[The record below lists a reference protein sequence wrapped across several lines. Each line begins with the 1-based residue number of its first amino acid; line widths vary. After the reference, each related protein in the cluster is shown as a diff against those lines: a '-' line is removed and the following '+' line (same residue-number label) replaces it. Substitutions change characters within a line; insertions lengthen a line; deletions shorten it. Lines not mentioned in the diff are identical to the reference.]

1 MVPARAEL
9 VDLELVLAVDISGSI
24 DDEEAALQRQG
35 SVKAITDP
43 KVVRTIK
50 AGRRGR
56 IGLAYFEWAGDHY
69 QRLLVDRAMIYDAA
83 SAKRFANELA
93 SLPQKV
99 EFWTSISGAMEF
111 GALVLSASPFQGRRR
126 VIDISGDGANNN
138 GAPVLGVWAR
148 TLAKRI
154 TINGLPIINGR
165 PSRYGTVPIANLDRY
180 YRECVIGGAGAFIVV
195 ANGFKDL
202 ARAIRRKMILEIAG
216 RGPKPRLIPASSHL
230 PGKCMDGE
238 WKLRWDLEDM

>member
-93 SLPQKV
+93 SLP
-99 EFWTSISGAMEF
+99 
-111 GALVLSASPFQGRRR
+111 
-126 VIDISGDGANNN
+126 
-138 GAPVLGVWAR
+138 
-148 TLAKRI
+148 
-154 TINGLPIINGR
+154 
-165 PSRYGTVPIANLDRY
+165 
-180 YRECVIGGAGAFIVV
+180 
-195 ANGFKDL
+195 
-202 ARAIRRKMILEIAG
+202 
-216 RGPKPRLIPASSHL
+216 
-230 PGKCMDGE
+230 
-238 WKLRWDLEDM
+238 